1 MFKKLRYRIRLNAAL
16 RELDIHPATLN
27 PVFRDEVVAM
37 GLRENLAPK
46 EAAME
51 VLSVV
56 YPGLNLVD
64 RLGTLA
70 VIRRWR
76 RSACVR
82 ESRFQ
87 RALSGNLSDL
97 QSTAFR
103 DK

>member
-1 MFKKLRYRIRLNAAL
+1 MFKKFRYRLKLNAAL
-16 RELDIHPATLN
+16 RELEIQPSTLN
-27 PVFRDEVVAM
+27 PAFRDEVVAM
-37 GLRENLAPK
+37 GLREHLAPR

-64 RLGTLA
+64 RLATLA
-70 VIRRWR
+70 VIRQWR
-76 RSACVR
+76 RSARVR